1 MMKGFYNLTSGM
13 LSQGRRLDVVANNMT
28 NVATAGYKAEQYTD
42 RTFDEVMAVRIGNK
56 IKTPYQE
63 LPTYQAHILAPDHLY
78 TDFTQG
84 APEETNLPLDFCIQG
99 EGFFAIRMADGSTA
113 YTRAGSFTLDNEG
126 YLCLSELGRVLDRE
140 GNPIQLPTDRLD
152 VDKWGGLSVEEG
164 EYIATLGVFMFEDN
178 NALERTPYGLF
189 TGQGAQVNEGA
200 IIHHKWVERSNV
212 NMVKEMVKMMTTQ
225 RALQSAAQMSK
236 IYDQVITKAV
246 NDIGRL

>member
-13 LSQGRRLDVVANNMT
+13 ASQQNRLNVVANNMT
-28 NVATAGYKAEQYTD
+28 NISTAGYKAEHYTD
-42 RTFDEVMAVRIGNK
+42 RTFDEVMVSRIGNIDK
-56 IKTPYQE
+56 SHYQTME
-63 LPTYQAHILAPDHLY
+63 TYQSHILAPDHLY
-78 TDFTQG
+78 TDFIQG
-84 APEETNLPLDFCIQG
+84 SLEETNLPLDFAIQG
-99 EGFFAIRMADGSTA
+99 EGFFAIQTVDGVA

-140 GNPIQLPTDRLD
+140 GNPIQLPTDRLEA
-152 VDKWGGLSVEEG
+152 DKEGGLFTEGG
-164 EYIATLGVFMFEDN
+164 EYLGTLGVYMFEDN

-189 TGQGAQVNEGA
+189 LGDGAQVNEDA
-200 IIHHKWVERSNV
+200 QIRHKWVERSNV